1 MFSPEA
7 TGTFGNV
14 KRNFFHGPGFNYTNL
29 ELAKNIPL
37 GGEGERYLQLRLE
50 TFNAFNH
57 ANFSNPDGNF
67 SDGPG
72 QFGTI
77 TSVTGINTADVN
89 GDPQP
94 GRAVQLA
101 AKFYF

>member
-1 MFSPEA
+1 MA
-7 TGTFGNV
+7 
-14 KRNFFHGPGFNYTNL
+14 L
-29 ELAKNIPL
+29 EL
-37 GGEGERYLQLRLE
+37 QLE
-50 TFNAFNH
+50 AFNLFNH
-57 ANFSNPDGNF
+57 ANFALPDGNF

-72 QFGTI
+72 SFAVITNVLQPGT
-77 TSVTGINTADVN
+77 

>member
-1 MFSPEA
+1 
-7 TGTFGNV
+7 
-14 KRNFFHGPGFNYTNL
+14 
-29 ELAKNIPL
+29 
-37 GGEGERYLQLRLE
+37 LE

-72 QFGTI
+72 QFGNI

>member
-1 MFSPEA
+1 LRPE
-7 TGTFGNV
+7 T
-14 KRNFFHGPGFNYTNL
+14 L
-29 ELAKNIPL
+29 S
-37 GGEGERYLQLRLE
+37 
-50 TFNAFNH
+50 AFNH
-57 ANFSNPDGNF
+57 ANFSAPDSNF
-67 SDGPG
+67 TDGP

-77 TSVTGINTADVN
+77 ISFVGITSADVN